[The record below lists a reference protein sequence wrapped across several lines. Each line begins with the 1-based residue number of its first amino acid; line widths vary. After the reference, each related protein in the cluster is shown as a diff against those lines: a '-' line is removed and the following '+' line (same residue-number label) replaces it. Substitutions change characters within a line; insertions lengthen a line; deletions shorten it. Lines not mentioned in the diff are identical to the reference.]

1 MHINAWDCAAGI
13 LLVREAGGHTNDFFA
28 GDGLASGNPL
38 IATNDALCAKLADL
52 IGIATTS

>member
-28 GDGLASGNPL
+28 ATAQGRQSGHR
-38 IATNDALCAKLADL
+38 DQRCALR
-52 IGIATTS
+52 